1 MKRLLLLV
9 GTISL
14 MAFSC
19 EKEESE
25 CSPVSVCAVTEPL
38 QNLPWLKA
46 EVELLEKNSFDIS
59 QYFYITQGEYKGE
72 AVFFIGNCCPMCN
85 TLPPAVLNC
94 KGEELFRMGQNAHQ
108 DNSIKNKKV
117 IWKGP
122 NYACTL

>member
-1 MKRLLLLV
+1 MKKLLLLAGV
-9 GTISL
+9 ISL

-19 EKEESE
+19 EKEEPE
-25 CSPVSVCAVTEPL
+25 CGTSACGVTEPL

-46 EVELLEKNSFDIS
+46 EVESLEKNSSDIS
-59 QYFYITQGEYKGE
+59 EYLYIVQANYKGE
-72 AVFFIGNCCPMCN
+72 TVFFTGTCCPYCN
-85 TLPPAVLNC
+85 TAPPTVFNC
-94 KGEELFRMGQNAHQ
+94 KGQELFTLGQNAKQ